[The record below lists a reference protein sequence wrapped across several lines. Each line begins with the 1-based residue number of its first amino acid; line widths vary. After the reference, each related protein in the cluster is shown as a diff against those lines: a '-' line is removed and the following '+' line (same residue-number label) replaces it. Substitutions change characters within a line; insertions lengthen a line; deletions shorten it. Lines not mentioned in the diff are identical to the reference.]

1 VSASSRRLE
10 LVIGAAVAVVAA
22 AVAAS
27 GPGWFAAAEHVTA
40 ARLGNVPA
48 WSPGYAAVAALAA
61 WLPIGEVAARVALI
75 SALAAGLAAAGVV
88 AMTRALVPREVGAG
102 VAAVI
107 VLAAVGAVRT
117 AAAVPG
123 PAMLVAAGVA
133 WTAAGVIAI
142 RRGEPGEPAAVGGL
156 ALALATAPWLGVA
169 LAVIV
174 VPVVWPRRRALLVVP
189 LAVVAPLILV
199 AGVPPSGVALAA
211 ARARAVIGALG
222 GDAGVVVLGAGALGL
237 GFGAATGL
245 RGAGIAVL
253 VVLAALIGAIASPIG
268 GPDGAVVVLIGLALG
283 IPVLATAGLRAA
295 AGTLDGARRS
305 IAAGALAAAFV
316 LPAVLLARAAEVDAG
331 DAPARVAAD
340 LAGTAP
346 AGPGAVFVGGEAA
359 LTALRHER
367 VVAGLRPDLVP
378 APRTDA
384 ADQLVVALMRQGQ
397 VVVADLPA
405 FGRLDDRFA
414 RPTGRGFQL
423 LLAEP
428 AEAASPPRPPASYA
442 GAIGAELAARLAL
455 ARALWEGAAGR
466 LDDAARAA
474 GLAGTRFDAGTIA
487 VLGATRPTAARP
499 ALFAFV
505 PDLGSPDGADRLA
518 LFGDDLAWVG
528 AIPQPPLPPE
538 AAPERRL
545 HARWQ
550 AILVGIAPPADP
562 AIAALG
568 DAAVTATRAML
579 KATGRDDAADKL
591 APR

>member
-1 VSASSRRLE
+1 
-10 LVIGAAVAVVAA
+10 VIGAAVAVAAA

-48 WSPGYAAVAALAA
+48 WSPGYAAVAAVAA

-107 VLAAVGAVRT
+107 VLAAVAAVRA

-133 WTAAGVIAI
+133 WTAAGLIAI
-142 RRGEPGEPAAVGGL
+142 RRGESGEPAAVGGL

-189 LAVVAPLILV
+189 LAVIVPLIVV
-199 AGVPPSGVALAA
+199 AGVPPSGVALAG

-222 GDAGVVVLGAGALGL
+222 SDAGVVVFGAGVLGL

-253 VVLAALIGAIASPIG
+253 VVIAALIGAIASPIG
-268 GPDGAVVVLIGLALG
+268 GPDGAVIVHVALALG
-283 IPVLATAGLRAA
+283 IAVLATAGLRAA

-316 LPAVLLARAAEVDAG
+316 LPAVLLAREVADDG
-331 DAPARVAAD
+331 DAPARVATD
-340 LAGTAP
+340 LVGAAA
-346 AGPGAVFVGGEAA
+346 AGPGAVFVGGDAA
-359 LTALRHER
+359 LTAMRHER

-378 APRTDA
+378 ALRTDA
-384 ADQLVVALMRQGQ
+384 GDAVAVALMRQGQ
-397 VVVADLPA
+397 IVVADLPA
-405 FGRLDDRFA
+405 FGRLDDRLA

-423 LLAEP
+423 LLAVPPDAP
-428 AEAASPPRPPASYA
+428 APPPPPARYA

-487 VLGATRPTAARP
+487 VLGATRPTAERP
-499 ALFAFV
+499 ALFAFL

-528 AIPQPPLPPE
+528 AIPQPPLPPD

-562 AIAALG
+562 AISALG

-579 KATGRDDAADKL
+579 KATGRDAAADKL